1 MERERKLKTETFPL
15 SQKVK
20 REIER
25 QTGKNKAS
33 EKEKNQIQCFLPVLL
48 LTDLSTCL

>member
-33 EKEKNQIQCFLPVLL
+33 EKEKIKYSAFS
-48 LTDLSTCL
+48 LSSY